1 MPTDAVTQHKNL
13 PKPHVDNDL
22 DYDMARI
29 ALMVDMVDLLFNGID
44 SVLAGKAASAH
55 DHEIGDVTGLQ
66 NALDTLTNSVT
77 GLPDTLAALQDTD
90 TTDVTQGMMLQY
102 LTGKWTAIVAK
113 AAFFGIDPIS
123 GLTANN
129 VQEALSSLQATKANQ
144 ADIQAAL
151 DDLVGSAP
159 GTLDTLNELAT
170 ALGNDPDFATTITG
184 QIAGKL
190 GVGDKAADSY
200 LFDGLDSSQFLRSD
214 EHSSATGQVTF
225 TAGINTEGKDVTTNN
240 GAFIAND
247 SDGPF
252 SDRSGTNIDHVWHDD
267 SSNAWH
273 FVSDGPYKSNGNSRL
288 FSANFRV
295 TGEALDLEN
304 QFIGKGQS
312 WRSVSRSYNT
322 SYRNT
327 HNKSMMVCVTQNG
340 SGSTAGNNRMRLQL
354 SSNNSSWID
363 VGWSNDNNNW
373 GGCISAIVP
382 PGWYYRVPDNQIALW
397 RELY

>member
-29 ALMVDMVDLLFNGID
+29 ALMVDMVDLLLNGID
-44 SVLAGKAASAH
+44 SALAGKAASAH

-190 GVGDKAADSY
+190 GVGDKAADSD

-214 EHSSATGQVTF
+214 VAGTISGSLTVVGHVFATGYLYVNTYNSGDAWIVCKDSNSGGADRLLGWDDSVNAFVAEENDGGIHPLALVNQTSSSSETNYPIGTCLLVYTNGTVNRNVSSSVYNMSGTSHSF
-225 TAGINTEGKDVTTNN
+225 TAAGGGNFG
-240 GAFIAND
+240 
-247 SDGPF
+247 SQL
-252 SDRSGTNIDHVWHDD
+252 SGTWR
-267 SSNAWH
+267 A
-273 FVSDGPYKSNGNSRL
+273 
-288 FSANFRV
+288 
-295 TGEALDLEN
+295 
-304 QFIGKGQS
+304 KG
-312 WRSVSRSYNT
+312 T
-322 SYRNT
+322 SGVHSIYQR
-327 HNKSMMVCVTQNG
+327 
-340 SGSTAGNNRMRLQL
+340 
-354 SSNNSSWID
+354 
-363 VGWSNDNNNW
+363 
-373 GGCISAIVP
+373 
-382 PGWYYRVPDNQIALW
+382 IA
-397 RELY
+397 

>member
-29 ALMVDMVDLLFNGID
+29 ALMVEMVDVLLNTID
-44 SVLAGKAASAH
+44 ATLAGKAESAH
-55 DHEIGDVTGLQ
+55 GHEIGDVTGLQ

-151 DDLVGSAP
+151 DNLVGAAP
-159 GTLDTLNELAT
+159 GTLDTLNELAA

-190 GVGDKAADSY
+190 GAGEKAADSDK
-200 LFDGLDSSQFLRSD
+200 LDGLNSSQLLRSD
-214 EHSSATGQVTF
+214 VSGTITGSLTITGNGTVSGDLYVGKSGGGDSRAWFHDDNSNTWRGLIWDDSVNAFVAEENDGGFHKLALVYDGSSANETNYPIGTIVQAYTNGVVNRNSSTAVYQMSGTSHSF
-225 TAGINTEGKDVTTNN
+225 TASGGGNFG
-240 GAFIAND
+240 
-247 SDGPF
+247 SQL
-252 SDRSGTNIDHVWHDD
+252 SGTWR
-267 SSNAWH
+267 AK
-273 FVSDGPYKSNGNSRL
+273 GTNGQHTL
-288 FSANFRV
+288 YQRV
-295 TGEALDLEN
+295 A
-304 QFIGKGQS
+304 
-312 WRSVSRSYNT
+312 
-322 SYRNT
+322 
-327 HNKSMMVCVTQNG
+327 
-340 SGSTAGNNRMRLQL
+340 
-354 SSNNSSWID
+354 
-363 VGWSNDNNNW
+363 
-373 GGCISAIVP
+373 
-382 PGWYYRVPDNQIALW
+382 
-397 RELY
+397 